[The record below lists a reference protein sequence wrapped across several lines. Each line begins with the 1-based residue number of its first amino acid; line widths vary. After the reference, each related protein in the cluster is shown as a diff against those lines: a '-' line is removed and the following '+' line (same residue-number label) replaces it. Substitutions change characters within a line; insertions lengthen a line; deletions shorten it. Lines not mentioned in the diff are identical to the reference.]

1 MSDFITLSCPNCAGR
16 LRVVPES
23 ASLVCPSCGN
33 EYLVRHDAG
42 GVLLESYARCPRCGR
57 NDQVRIVSAIVRE
70 QTALAA
76 ALGAPTEPVPEA
88 PLAPRK
94 ASRALVRR
102 AVLSA
107 IGALLSFVLGAGGE
121 DFFILTWLVCMVL
134 AVIWGIKARKVHA
147 EARDREVE
155 ALASQAAGRAVWER
169 AMARW
174 QELYYCARDDR
185 VFIPG
190 EHQAVPVAQMHDLL
204 YR

>member
-1 MSDFITLSCPNCAGR
+1 MSDFITLSCPNCASR

-57 NDQVRIVSAIVRE
+57 NDQVRIVSAMVRE
-70 QTALAA
+70 QTALASQLTSPEEPDTGRRPNIGIVTVTLFVSTLIFA
-76 ALGAPTEPVPEA
+76 YLFVVLLSTTSKTNNLGFAFVI
-88 PLAPRK
+88 PLLMSIFFGFLFGVERRSA
-94 ASRALVRR
+94 RALALRQQELR
-102 AVLSA
+102 A
-107 IGALLSFVLGAGGE
+107 
-121 DFFILTWLVCMVL
+121 
-134 AVIWGIKARKVHA
+134 R
-147 EARDREVE
+147 
-155 ALASQAAGRAVWER
+155 WER